1 MLLPC
6 TLSQVFTLEKKENM
20 VPGNKGS
27 KHQREIKVSIRIRD
41 TNNLEVTEQEDEE
54 GRARFSEKLEC
65 LIYLAT
71 LRVFITLSESL
82 RMN

>member
-1 MLLPC
+1 MD
-6 TLSQVFTLEKKENM
+6 
-20 VPGNKGS
+20 PGNKGS
-27 KHQREIKVSIRIRD
+27 KHWREIKGSTRIRD
-41 TNNLEVTEQEDEE
+41 TSNLEVMEQEDEE
-54 GRARFSEKLEC
+54 GCARLPEKLEC